1 VELQSLLNLSQRSAT
16 RLEEAV
22 AKKEGNPFLRSFG
35 MHQDEYIRNLRKDK
49 GMSKTGLV
57 QTTKLS
63 NRLR

>member
-1 VELQSLLNLSQRSAT
+1 VELQSLLDLSQRPVT
-16 RLEEAV
+16 RLEAAAAQQEV
-22 AKKEGNPFLRSFG
+22 NPFLRSFG
-35 MHQDEYIRNLRKDK
+35 IHQDEYIRNLRKDK